1 MSVCFSVSEQCT
13 QKSDVAF
20 VIDSSGSISRRN
32 FQKEKEFVKEV
43 ASTFKMGPDQSQIA
57 VISYSDEAQ
66 IDIKFGEYSNVN
78 DFNAAVDSVKH
89 QRQRTR
95 IDLALDL
102 AASSLFTL
110 EGGSRPNVAKVM
122 VILTD
127 GKQTNMPGSKTLDIA
142 VRPLQNI
149 NVTIFAVGVGNAIDI
164 NELLLLVG
172 NNGENLFRAQNFNE
186 LAKDSLRLASQTCKR
201 IRPPTG
207 ETTVYCYSISLVI
220 MVSSSIL

>member
-1 MSVCFSVSEQCT
+1 MSVCYSVSEQCT

-32 FQKEKEFVKEV
+32 FQKEKDFVKEV

-57 VISYSDEAQ
+57 VISYSDDAQ
-66 IDIKFGEYSNVN
+66 IDVKFGQYSNVN

-95 IDLALDL
+95 IDKALHL
-102 AASSLFTL
+102 AATRLFTPK
-110 EGGSRPNVAKVM
+110 GGARPNVAKVM

-127 GKQTNMPGSKTLDIA
+127 GKQTVMSDSKTLDVA
-142 VRPLQNI
+142 VRPLQDM

-164 NELLLLVG
+164 GELLLLVG
-172 NNGENLFRAQNFNE
+172 NNVENLFRAQNFNE
-186 LAKDSLRLASQTCKR
+186 LAKDSLRVASQTCKR
-201 IRPPTG
+201 IKPPTG
-207 ETTVYCYSISLVI
+207 EKTDYCYAVPLLLTEDAVA
-220 MVSSSIL
+220 